1 MEALELLKIKN
12 RMCEGG
18 CSTCPASMSN
28 NGYDVACATL
38 MEEEPEQ
45 YIKIVE
51 RWGESHPPKTRAEKL
66 KELFPNVD
74 TFCGAPRIC
83 PLIIEG
89 KVPKELGC
97 AEKLCT
103 DCFKEYWE
111 GEYVQK

>member
-28 NGYDVACATL
+28 NGYDVPCATL
-38 MEEEPEQ
+38 MEDEPEE

-66 KELFPNVD
+66 KELFPNAG
-74 TFCGAPRIC
+74 TSPNAPKLC
-83 PLIIEG
+83 PVSFEG
-89 KVPKELGC
+89 KSHEEFGC
-97 AEKLCT
+97 RDKICS
-103 DCFKEYWE
+103 DCRKEYWE